1 MKAAKKF
8 LSKKMVYR
16 NLAYTGLLAFSL
28 YICYKTYDTQRK
40 IREGMSPEEA
50 KQALNEAV
58 KEAVEECQNDNCPTS
73 KDACDSADDEKE
85 CKKNIKICKEK
96 CSVGGKGKKK
106 K

>member
-16 NLAYTGLLAFSL
+16 NLAYTVLLAFSL

-40 IREGMSPEEA
+40 IREGMSPAEA
-50 KQALNEAV
+50 KQALDEAV
-58 KEAVEECQNDNCPTS
+58 KEAVDECITDNCPTT
-73 KDACDSADDEKE
+73 KDNCDGVEDEKA
-85 CKKNIKICKEK
+85 CKSNMKICKEK